1 MNDEF
6 KDFDLT
12 PTLSFD
18 VVPDENINL
27 VKEKKEEPPKEE
39 EIQLSEEEKK
49 MVEAFVDKIDLTNS
63 NSVLQYGSGA
73 QKKIADFSG
82 VALNNVKSKDLGEV
96 GDMLSSVVVQLKD
109 FENTEEKKGGIFGFF
124 KKQAQKID
132 DMKVKYAKVEDNIN
146 KICTS
151 LEKHQIQLLKDIAML
166 DKMYEVNLAYFKN

>member
-27 VKEKKEEPPKEE
+27 VKEKKEEPPQEE
-39 EIQLSEEEKK
+39 EVQLSEEEKK

-82 VALNNVKSKDLGEV
+82 VALINVKSKDLGEV
-96 GDMLSSVVVQLKD
+96 GDLLS
-109 FENTEEKKGGIFGFF
+109 
-124 KKQAQKID
+124 
-132 DMKVKYAKVEDNIN
+132 
-146 KICTS
+146 
-151 LEKHQIQLLKDIAML
+151 
-166 DKMYEVNLAYFKN
+166 